1 MSAMGMQV
9 IKRDGSTVSFDRH
22 KIVVA
27 IQKANKAVEEGERL
41 PESDIDTI
49 ASFVE
54 GKKRKRFLVEDIQ
67 DMVEKQ
73 IMNSCHQRLR
83 YCSGSPGHR
92 TRGPDF
98 PFPAPDGR

>member
-1 MSAMGMQV
+1 MGMQV

-73 IMNSCHQRLR
+73 IMNRGRYELAKATLFIATTGPLSVKPIRRMNPSCL
-83 YCSGSPGHR
+83 
-92 TRGPDF
+92 
-98 PFPAPDGR
+98 

>member
-1 MSAMGMQV
+1 MGMQV

-54 GKKRKRFLVEDIQ
+54 G
-67 DMVEKQ
+67 
-73 IMNSCHQRLR
+73 
-83 YCSGSPGHR
+83 
-92 TRGPDF
+92 
-98 PFPAPDGR
+98 

>member
-73 IMNSCHQRLR
+73 IMNRGR
-83 YCSGSPGHR
+83 YELPK
-92 TRGPDF
+92 
-98 PFPAPDGR
+98 A